1 MEKDNTPLE
10 HRIILIGD
18 SNIRGYASTL
28 QTLLDSNYK
37 LYSIVKPGSDSDEL
51 LKTAKKTI
59 KQLTQKDMI
68 VLCYGTNDCNQRSSK
83 GSYPNTYQM

>member
-1 MEKDNTPLE
+1 MENDNTPLE

-37 LYSIVKPGSDSDEL
+37 LYSIVKPGSNSDEL
-51 LKTAKKTI
+51 LKTAK
-59 KQLTQKDMI
+59 
-68 VLCYGTNDCNQRSSK
+68 
-83 GSYPNTYQM
+83 